1 MFKDSKYVK
10 LICIV
15 LVFSALALALSMGIL
30 AISALRNETFAD
42 PLDGYQENLEKE
54 TVMLPPPPPP
64 EGDDSDDDPDGDNTS
79 PYQVYSDQA
88 VDALYLRGEAFG
100 NYNGKGWDE
109 AVPYTN
115 LIEDKYPATY
125 LGSLMIEE
133 WSRAWGMS
141 PIALSIKPNDS

>member
-79 PYQVYSDQA
+79 PYQVSSDQA
-88 VDALYLRGEAFG
+88 VDAL
-100 NYNGKGWDE
+100 
-109 AVPYTN
+109 
-115 LIEDKYPATY
+115 
-125 LGSLMIEE
+125 
-133 WSRAWGMS
+133 
-141 PIALSIKPNDS
+141 